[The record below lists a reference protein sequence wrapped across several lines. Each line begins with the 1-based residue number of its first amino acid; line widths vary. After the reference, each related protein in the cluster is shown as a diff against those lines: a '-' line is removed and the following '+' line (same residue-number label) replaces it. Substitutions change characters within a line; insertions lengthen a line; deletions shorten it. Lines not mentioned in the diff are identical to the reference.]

1 MKIKKAASNL
11 LGLVSLPAVV
21 YAVFFVVCR
30 MAGST
35 TFGVGTDLQTI
46 IVNTIYTGLISLAVS
61 YNLTSGR
68 FDFSVGSVLGLSNI
82 IGFQLALNLGLGP
95 VPTAVITIAVGTV
108 LGFVSGMIYVT
119 LQLPPM
125 VCSLGVAMIFEAIG
139 FIITKGAGVRLIGR
153 NDLLVFAT
161 GPEIY
166 ILIGIILAVLV
177 VLLNFTV
184 FGYNCNSL
192 RTGQEISVNVG
203 INEKKN
209 SVQCYMIAGALMAAA
224 GLINTSRLGT
234 VSVETGLA
242 SSSYIMNAFLPM
254 FIGGALAKFADRNIG
269 IMAGSFAQACMISA
283 FGTGK
288 LNFSSNLQT
297 VLSGLAVLIFMY
309 VSNNSY
315 QLEEAKIFKARRAA
329 ALEEQKQRT
338 NQ

>member
-21 YAVFFVVCR
+21 YAVFFMVCR
-30 MAGST
+30 LAGST

-68 FDFSVGSVLGLSNI
+68 FDFSVGSVLVLSNI

-95 VPTAVITIAVGTV
+95 VPTALVTIAVGAV

-166 ILIGIILAVLV
+166 ILIAIILAVLV
-177 VLLNFTV
+177 VLLH
-184 FGYNCNSL
+184 L
-192 RTGQEISVNVG
+192 KPL
-203 INEKKN
+203 KK
-209 SVQCYMIAGALMAAA
+209 IHPIAFIAAGA
-224 GLINTSRLGT
+224 
-234 VSVETGLA
+234 V
-242 SSSYIMNAFLPM
+242 
-254 FIGGALAKFADRNIG
+254 IG
-269 IMAGSFAQACMISA
+269 
-283 FGTGK
+283 
-288 LNFSSNLQT
+288 
-297 VLSGLAVLIFMY
+297 VL
-309 VSNNSY
+309 
-315 QLEEAKIFKARRAA
+315 FKM
-329 ALEEQKQRT
+329 
-338 NQ
+338 

>member
-1 MKIKKAASNL
+1 MKVKKAAKNL
-11 LGLVSLPAVV
+11 LGLISLPAAV
-21 YAVFFVVCR
+21 YAFFFVVCR
-30 MAGST
+30 LSGST
-35 TFGVGTDLQTI
+35 TFGVGTDFNTI

-68 FDFSVGSVLGLSNI
+68 FDFSVGSVLILSNI

-95 VPTAVITIAVGTV
+95 LPTALITMAAGAL
-108 LGFVSGMIYVT
+108 LGLVSGMIYVT

-125 VCSLGVAMIFEAIG
+125 VCSLGVAMLFEAVS

-153 NDLLVFAT
+153 NDLLVFAQ
-161 GPEIY
+161 GPAIY
-166 ILIGIILAVLV
+166 ILILTILAVLV
-177 VLLNFTV
+177 VILNFTV

-192 RTGQEISVNVG
+192 RTGQDISVNVG

-209 SVQCYMIAGALMAAA
+209 SALCYIIAGTLMAAA

-254 FIGGALAKFADRNIG
+254 FIGGALARFADRNIG
-269 IMAGSFAQACMISA
+269 IMMGSFAQACMITA

-297 VLSGLAVLIFMY
+297 VLSGVAVLIFMY

-315 QLEEAKIFKARRAA
+315 QLEEVRMLKARRAA
-329 ALEEQKQRT
+329 ALEEPET
-338 NQ
+338 E